1 MFEWFIIFNQRV
13 YLKKHDYKK
22 SGGASFTDLNN
33 TLVVGEKLSDNFVTV
48 QFIQQLH
55 W

>member
-1 MFEWFIIFNQRV
+1 MFEWFIIFSQRV
-13 YLKKHDYKK
+13 YLKKNYKK

-33 TLVVGEKLSDNFVTV
+33 ALVVGEKLSDNFLTV

>member
-1 MFEWFIIFNQRV
+1 M

-33 TLVVGEKLSDNFVTV
+33 ALVVGEKLSDNFVTV